1 VNFIGIEKSR
11 RVVMQ
16 NGRTV
21 NPKCV
26 QSLARHNVIW
36 KANIILGLVVVQR
49 YRKEDLSVERKKR
62 LDRIGFVWSWRD
74 FAWQRGFAALLKF
87 KRREG
92 HCRVSRQHRED
103 NYRLGD
109 WVAVQR
115 SKRDALSPQ
124 RRRRLDNIGF
134 EWKVYKT

>member
-1 VNFIGIEKSR
+1 MGHCCPPERDLEGKYN
-11 RVVMQ
+11 
-16 NGRTV
+16 
-21 NPKCV
+21 
-26 QSLARHNVIW
+26 
-36 KANIILGLVVVQR
+36 LGAWVVVQR

-62 LDRIGFVWSWRD
+62 LDRIAFVWNWRD

-115 SKRDALSPQ
+115 GKKDALSPQ
-124 RRRRLDNIGF
+124 RRRRLDKIGF